1 MTIFANK
8 ALWVVDLDDQTDE
21 DRIFG
26 HAQAMGAEAVVIRT
40 TSGRLAT
47 SMARYQAAGMKVY
60 AWRWPAVVKNQGGRY
75 AIDEA
80 NYVAQTLIPAGLDG
94 YIVDPESE
102 NDGGYNDW
110 NRTNLPIPVAQLAT
124 SFCQIIRSA
133 AQTGG
138 RPSFLFGITSGGNY
152 PATLANLPWQQ
163 FVSASDAVFPQIYW
177 RARDRHEVCKLVR
190 DGTPGTNFTADLPS
204 WRAIAQGKPIIPMAG
219 EISCIPNLAELTA
232 FAERARA
239 ENLDVMHFYV
249 DDTHV
254 TPNLCAAIKALGVPM
269 D

>member
-1 MTIFANK
+1 K
-8 ALWVVDLDDQTDE
+8 ALWAEDLDDQTDE

-40 TSGRLAT
+40 TSDRLAT
-47 SMARYQAAGMKVY
+47 SMARFQAAGMKVY

-102 NDGGYNDW
+102 NDEGYNDW

-133 AQTGG
+133 AQTEG

-152 PATLANLPWQQ
+152 QATLANLPWQQ

-177 RARDRHEVCKLVR
+177 RARNIHEVCKLVR
-190 DGTPGTNFTADLPS
+190 DGTPGTNYGGFA
-204 WRAIAQGKPIIPMAG
+204 K
-219 EISCIPNLAELTA
+219 LARNCTRQTHHSDSGRDQLHPQSSGA
-232 FAERARA
+232 NGLRRARKSRKSRRHA
-239 ENLDVMHFYV
+239 F
-249 DDTHV
+249 
-254 TPNLCAAIKALGVPM
+254 LCRRHARNTEPLCR